1 MGMIAG
7 FGFVGG
13 LVFVLILMFV
23 ISIALI
29 AVVIY
34 CTYKILDHFKFENKV
49 LGAIIPIYQQYA
61 LASVAAGKSE
71 TIRLSLVNKDIESK
85 YFKLGFLVS
94 IVCPM
99 IPVIGA
105 LLGLAVTIIWWA
117 TLFTYLEAR
126 IKKISIDEV
135 DVAKQVLFG
144 FLSFIGLIACLTWIK
159 NKEKSN

>member
-1 MGMIAG
+1 MSSMAG
-7 FGFVGG
+7 FGIVGG
-13 LVFVLILMFV
+13 LVFFSILMFV
-23 ISIALI
+23 ISIALF

-34 CTYKILDHFKFENKV
+34 CAYKILDYFKFENKV

-71 TIRLSLVNKDIESK
+71 TIRLSLIKKDIESK
-85 YFKLGFLVS
+85 YFKLGFLVA
-94 IVCPM
+94 IVCPA

-105 LLGLAVTIIWWA
+105 LVSFGITIIWWA

-126 IKKISIDEV
+126 IKKISIDDV
-135 DVAKQVLFG
+135 DIAKQVLFG
-144 FLSFIGLIACLTWIK
+144 FLSFIGLIACMTWIK

>member
-1 MGMIAG
+1 MRSMIGLWFLGGMA
-7 FGFVGG
+7 
-13 LVFVLILMFV
+13 FVLILMFV
-23 ISIALI
+23 ISVALFV
-29 AVVIY
+29 VVIY
-34 CTYKILDHFKFENKV
+34 CAYKILDYFKFENKV

-71 TIRLSLVNKDIESK
+71 TIRLSLIKKDVESK